1 MLNAIKNFVR
11 ELRRWEKLLA
21 ATSNT
26 TNIRSRIQAI
36 YYLSVHYTLYSA
48 KYFNFLLRFMH
59 DLVATREGQLVCY
72 RCMVAGNEI
81 VFMLRYANLG
91 DYRIAG
97 ELTAGIYT
105 APEFVPKEIFDCGA
119 NIGAFSIYAAK
130 KFPQSKLVCF
140 EPDSENLVLLKL
152 NLKSNGISAE
162 IKECGVWNKNGVLY
176 YHPASS
182 ITGQVSEEKSEFP
195 IPVERLNI
203 TTSRSWVKLD
213 IEGAEY
219 IVISDFL
226 GRFPL
231 PGFLSVELHF
241 FNQKGRPVVD
251 ALEKNNYKLT
261 GYIDDRLECVV
272 FDAELG

>member
-11 ELRRWEKLLA
+11 ELRRWKKLLV
-21 ATSNT
+21 ATSNAT
-26 TNIRSRIQAI
+26 SVRCRLQAI
-36 YYLSVHYTLYSA
+36 YYLSVHYTLFSA

-72 RCMVAGNEI
+72 NCSAAGQDV

-97 ELTAGIYT
+97 ELTDGIYT
-105 APEFVPKEIFDCGA
+105 APDFVPEEIFDCGA
-119 NIGAFSIYAAK
+119 NIGAFSIFAAK

-140 EPDSENLVLLKL
+140 EPDFENLALLKQ
-152 NLKSNGISAE
+152 NLRLNGINAE
-162 IKECGVWNKNGVLY
+162 IKECGVWNKNGTLY

-182 ITGQVSEEKSEFP
+182 ITGQVSKEKSDFP

-203 TTSRSWVKLD
+203 MTFRSWVKLD

-219 IVISDFL
+219 VVIPDL
-226 GRFPL
+226 LRCFPL

-241 FNQKGRPVVD
+241 FHQKGRPIVL
-251 ALEKNNYKLT
+251 ALEEHNYKLK

-272 FDAELG
+272 FDAELT